1 MSRLIRL
8 ETFQHPD
15 FSAKFCVFVRGACF
29 IKERGKDIRVKLF
42 TQETSLSFSSIASYS
57 LHFKEILLDINGRVH
72 NEIYISVIV
81 HELFAQSNHRS
92 MAKLLILAALL
103 FLSSKTGVSSVGTTT
118 SPQQQNPQTGADKDP
133 CEVLLSILYPKL
145 FTIKL
150 HVLHNAFICHTSVY
164 HSCPPS

>member
-1 MSRLIRL
+1 M
-8 ETFQHPD
+8 
-15 FSAKFCVFVRGACF
+15 
-29 IKERGKDIRVKLF
+29 
-42 TQETSLSFSSIASYS
+42 
-57 LHFKEILLDINGRVH
+57 DINGRVH

-133 CEVLLSILYPKL
+133 CEVLLSILYPQL

-164 HSCPPS
+164 HSCPPSSAKNKSLINHKFSNVENYQTKFSFRDISTRL